1 MNRVNTR
8 ISTFKRNAG
17 LAARVRIAALALAGL
32 ACTARAD
39 YVVKASAAGLTTVV
53 QDGKCNLTEAIVPS
67 HAVAA

>member
-1 MNRVNTR
+1 M
-8 ISTFKRNAG
+8 
-17 LAARVRIAALALAGL
+17 RIAALALAGL